1 MTSLAADL
9 ERHPEV
15 ARLREPLLRAAGSGR
30 VYLVGGAV
38 RDLLLGAAHVDV
50 DLVVEGDAV
59 AVARAL
65 ARETGERLVV
75 HGAFGTAVVGDVDL
89 ATARAER
96 YAEPGALPE
105 VWPASLSE
113 DLVRRDFSINAM
125 AVALHGEPFGDAA
138 RPARRLG
145 RSRRRHR
152 PRPARRARSAT
163 TRPGSCAPRAT
174 SARFGFAL
182 DEATAEQARATA
194 RADLVTTVGG
204 PRLRDALLL
213 LLRGGRRHAGAGAAR
228 VARRA
233 ARDRARPA
241 RGRDRPRR
249 SSTRWPR
256 SPPTSTAPG
265 RGWRCSLRSLP
276 PRERGRLLQ
285 WLRLRRV
292 DERVVR
298 RAAAAEPEALADLP
312 DEAALVVGGDAAR
325 QWLVH
330 DRHVRL
336 DVDGAVLTAE
346 LGIAGGPGAGPD
358 PAHAAGREARR
369 RPARPG
375 GGAGARP
382 RARLTATGRSRRS
395 GRTAGRGS

>member
-1 MTSLAADL
+1 VTSLAADL

-15 ARLREPLLRAAGSGR
+15 ARLREPLRRAAGDDH

-38 RDLLLGAAHVDV
+38 RDLLLGAPHVDV
-50 DLVVEGDAV
+50 DLVVEGDAP

-65 ARETGERLVV
+65 AEETGERLVV

-125 AVALHGEPFGDAA
+125 AVALVGEPFGTLRDPLGGWADLVAGIVRALHGRSFRDDPTRIVRAA
-138 RPARRLG
+138 RYA
-145 RSRRRHR
+145 
-152 PRPARRARSAT
+152 
-163 TRPGSCAPRAT
+163 
-174 SARFGFAL
+174 ARFGFAL

-204 PRLRDALLL
+204 PRLRDALVLL
-213 LLRGGRRHAGAGAAR
+213 LAEDAATRALALIESLGVLHAIAPGLRADATALQELDALAALAPDVDR
-228 VARRA
+228 V
-233 ARDRARPA
+233 RARLA
-241 RGRDRPRR
+241 
-249 SSTRWPR
+249 
-256 SPPTSTAPG
+256 
-265 RGWRCSLRSLP
+265 LLVRSLP
-276 PRERGRLLQ
+276 PPERGRLLQ

-312 DEAALVVGGDAAR
+312 DEAALVVGGEEAR

-346 LGIAGGPGAGPD
+346 LGIPEGPELGRILRLLLAEKRAGGLPD
-358 PAHAAGREARR
+358 RAAELA
-369 RPARPG
+369 
-375 GGAGARP
+375 
-382 RARLTATGRSRRS
+382 RARALS
-395 GRTAGRGS
+395 